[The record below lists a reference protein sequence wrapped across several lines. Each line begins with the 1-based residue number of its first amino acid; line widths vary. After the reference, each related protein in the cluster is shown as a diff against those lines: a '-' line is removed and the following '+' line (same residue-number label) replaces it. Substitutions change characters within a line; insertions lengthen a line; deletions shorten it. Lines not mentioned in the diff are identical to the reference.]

1 MLYGPLTR
9 RLRDAQMVSAVLAV
23 TGPADAAPVDEA
35 GRAAYCGYVAGVL
48 RSYPQIGDVV
58 IWTEP
63 NSARFWK
70 PVSPEAYAALLS
82 ACYPLL
88 HAARPSVN
96 VIGAS
101 AARGTIPPATF
112 WKRVGAAAGALDTVG
127 HNPYPADSSEDPG
140 ARHRNGRVGEG
151 DYDRLV
157 KALRSAFGRLPPIWY
172 LEDGFQSPVDER
184 GWLYRGTETDR
195 RPALD
200 QSAQVAVAIRL
211 AYCQPDVQAFFN
223 FELVDERDLR
233 GWQSGVLYAD
243 GAPKPSYDAFKQA
256 VREAASGAVA
266 CAP

>member
-23 TGPADAAPVDEA
+23 AGPADAAPVDEA

-82 ACYPLL
+82 ACYALL
-88 HAARPSVN
+88 HAARPGVN

-140 ARHRNGRVGEG
+140 ARHRNGR
-151 DYDRLV
+151 RTCR
-157 KALRSAFGRLPPIWY
+157 RSSTSSSSTSATCVAGSPASSA
-172 LEDGFQSPVDER
+172 QSPM
-184 GWLYRGTETDR
+184 
-195 RPALD
+195 
-200 QSAQVAVAIRL
+200 S
-211 AYCQPDVQAFFN
+211 
-223 FELVDERDLR
+223 
-233 GWQSGVLYAD
+233 
-243 GAPKPSYDAFKQA
+243 
-256 VREAASGAVA
+256 
-266 CAP
+266 